1 MDDRAPLETQ
11 HPMQRL
17 GRFLLPAILLALLVA
32 ASVGAYTWYARYGP
46 CNVDAVEDSSA
57 LLLSQMKLYD
67 KEYQFAATAPRESI
81 MHPMAVL
88 ERIFMDTRDAAVPA
102 CMQTAKEELVNYMGT
117 VIRAFQA
124 FGAEEAESTI
134 RDMINQSE
142 RHYGNF
148 NRELEAVKE
157 CAPFCRP

>member
-1 MDDRAPLETQ
+1 
-11 HPMQRL
+11 
-17 GRFLLPAILLALLVA
+17 
-32 ASVGAYTWYARYGP
+32 
-46 CNVDAVEDSSA
+46 
-57 LLLSQMKLYD
+57 
-67 KEYQFAATAPRESI
+67 
-81 MHPMAVL
+81 
-88 ERIFMDTRDAAVPA
+88 
-102 CMQTAKEELVNYMGT
+102 MQTAKEELVNYMGT